1 MKGIPDY
8 VLDYVEKEIVGVY
21 DVDTID
27 RIIEYLQKRQKQVK
41 RQLEEEYLY
50 DNYIGEEL
58 EQRLKQLKESD

>member
-1 MKGIPDY
+1 MIEKY
-8 VLDYVEKEIVGVY
+8 VLNYVEKEIVGVY

>member
-1 MKGIPDY
+1 MIEKY
-8 VLDYVEKEIVGVY
+8 VLNYVEKEIVGVY

-58 EQRLKQLKESD
+58 EQRLKQLKESE

>member
-1 MKGIPDY
+1 MERI
-8 VLDYVEKEIVGVY
+8 LDYVEREIVGVY
-21 DVDTID
+21 DIDTID

-58 EQRLKQLKESD
+58 EQRLKQLKESE

>member
-1 MKGIPDY
+1 MERI
-8 VLDYVEKEIVGVY
+8 LDYVEREIVGVY
-21 DVDTID
+21 DIDTID

>member
-1 MKGIPDY
+1 MKEI
-8 VLDYVEKEIVGVY
+8 LDYVEKEIVGNY
-21 DVDTID
+21 DIDTID

-50 DNYIGEEL
+50 DNYTGEEL